1 MNFVSAISLAGP
13 HVLVTSTFPDTL
25 NRNPGIRSDLAEG
38 FAELL
43 GVERVVQSP
52 LELAVSVIR
61 ASRPDVVVAAVGVSC
76 LICRTCVNLQGRGC
90 CRCGPHILADGR
102 PVRIRLCFKA
112 DSATPTSS

>member
-61 ASRPDVVVAAVGVSC
+61 ASRPDVVVAVGSLVPDLSDLRELRRAADAVGAV
-76 LICRTCVNLQGRGC
+76 LIFWLTDD
-90 CRCGPHILADGR
+90 PYEFDYASR
-102 PVRIRLCFKA
+102 PT
-112 DSATPTSS
+112 STPTSS